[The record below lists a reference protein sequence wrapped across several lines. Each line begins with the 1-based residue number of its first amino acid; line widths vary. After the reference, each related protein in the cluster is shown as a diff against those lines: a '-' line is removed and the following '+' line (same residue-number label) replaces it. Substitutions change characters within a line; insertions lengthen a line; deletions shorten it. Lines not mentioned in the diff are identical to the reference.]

1 MAQNMKKQIYI
12 ICLTIFC
19 GLLIVG
25 CSSDNLGE
33 QDNKNETEQAQ
44 FNKDIREFYE
54 PIVLVEN
61 EDLKI
66 SAISVQ
72 YLNDYGV
79 IELFLENKSNKL
91 VSISLDKLFFSGIE
105 IEALISCDIPPK
117 SSSNEYIYIESI
129 NSLEDFNDKIEGTFN
144 TLNTIKDKYDF
155 MFKG

>member
-1 MAQNMKKQIYI
+1 MK
-12 ICLTIFC
+12 
-19 GLLIVG
+19 
-25 CSSDNLGE
+25 
-33 QDNKNETEQAQ
+33 
-44 FNKDIREFYE
+44 
-54 PIVLVEN
+54 N

-79 IELFLENKSNKL
+79 IELILENKSNKL

>member
-1 MAQNMKKQIYI
+1 MKKQIYI

-72 YLNDYGV
+72 YLNGYGV
-79 IELFLENKSNKL
+79 IELILENKSNKS
-91 VSISLDKLFFSGIE
+91 VSISLDKLFFSCIE
-105 IEALISCDIPPK
+105 TEAQISCDIPPK
-117 SSSNEYIYIESI
+117 SSSNEDIYIEGI

>member
-1 MAQNMKKQIYI
+1 MKKQI
-12 ICLTIFC
+12 
-19 GLLIVG
+19 
-25 CSSDNLGE
+25 
-33 QDNKNETEQAQ
+33 NKNETEQAQ

-79 IELFLENKSNKL
+79 IELILENKSNKL

-117 SSSNEYIYIESI
+117 SSSNEYIYEYIYIESI